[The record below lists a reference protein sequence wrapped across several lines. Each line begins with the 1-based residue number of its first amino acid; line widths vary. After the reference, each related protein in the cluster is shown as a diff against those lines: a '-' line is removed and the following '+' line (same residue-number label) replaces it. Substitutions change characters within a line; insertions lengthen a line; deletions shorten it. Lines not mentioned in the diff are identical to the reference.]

1 MVASIGPVNRTLTRV
16 PPLAASLALVS
27 MGLGAALLVG
37 VGLLT
42 LLPLALLVGMIA
54 GWVLVSLLLGWA
66 GIEALA
72 ALERWM
78 ERDTRFQR

>member
-1 MVASIGPVNRTLTRV
+1 
-16 PPLAASLALVS
+16 

-37 VGLLT
+37 LGLAT
-42 LLPLALLVGMIA
+42 LLPLALLVGVIA
-54 GWVLVSLLLGWA
+54 GWLLVSLLLGWA

-78 ERDTRFQR
+78 ERDERFQR

>member
-1 MVASIGPVNRTLTRV
+1 
-16 PPLAASLALVS
+16 

-37 VGLLT
+37 LGLLT
-42 LLPLALLVGMIA
+42 LLPLALLLGMIA

>member
-1 MVASIGPVNRTLTRV
+1 MNRTLTRV

-37 VGLLT
+37 LGLLT
-42 LLPLALLVGMIA
+42 LLPLALLLGMIA

>member
-1 MVASIGPVNRTLTRV
+1 MGPVNRSLTRV

-37 VGLLT
+37 LGLLT

-54 GWVLVSLLLGWA
+54 GWLLVSLLLGWA

>member
-1 MVASIGPVNRTLTRV
+1 
-16 PPLAASLALVS
+16 